1 LEGRKK
7 KPREKA
13 GDTASHAWI
22 SRKLTLS
29 AFSSPGLTIHFGAA
43 TTTRK
48 KKLWEHVCMH
58 NLLIQIQTVLY
69 CCCCC
74 LQKRNNLKRGTLAR
88 WLSSRR
94 VSSQLRGS

>member
-1 LEGRKK
+1 
-7 KPREKA
+7 
-13 GDTASHAWI
+13 
-22 SRKLTLS
+22 
-29 AFSSPGLTIHFGAA
+29 
-43 TTTRK
+43 
-48 KKLWEHVCMH
+48 MH